1 MKSIILIRIF
11 KYVYFI
17 LFYYLVYNWIM
28 IILFMVGKFGIFVV
42 FGEIYIY
49 IGEFFFIVVWSFI
62 MFSCNFGVRIGFNIL
77 LFMYNFVGLKYVFS
91 YSYVFLM

>member
-17 LFYYLVYNWIM
+17 LFCYLVYNWIM

-49 IGEFFFIVVWSFI
+49 IGEFFFIVV
-62 MFSCNFGVRIGFNIL
+62 
-77 LFMYNFVGLKYVFS
+77 
-91 YSYVFLM
+91 